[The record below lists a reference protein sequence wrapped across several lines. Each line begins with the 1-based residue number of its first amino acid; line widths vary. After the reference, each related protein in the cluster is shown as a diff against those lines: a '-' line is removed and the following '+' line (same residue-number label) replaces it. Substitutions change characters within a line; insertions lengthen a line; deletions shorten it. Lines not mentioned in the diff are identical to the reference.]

1 MANRRKFLAG
11 LGALA
16 SGSAAA
22 VGTGAFTNVSASRDV
37 SVSVADD
44 SQAFLRIRKAR
55 EPNGSGGQRI
65 TPNADDYVT
74 TSGGTIGLDFT
85 STENGGQGINKSA
98 TTEIDNLLQIENQGT
113 QEVIVAYEG
122 LTSNGNDLTNQGFA
136 LYHEEPDLNEIGN
149 PTNDGLLNLQRG
161 DTANNLDN
169 LPRLEPGEVLNNVGA
184 FFFGDVNVSAINN
197 SSVTFLAGDE
207 PEDL

>member
-1 MANRRKFLAG
+1 MQRRKFIASIGSVAAG
-11 LGALA
+11 
-16 SGSAAA
+16 AAA
-22 VGTGAFTNVSASRDV
+22 VTGTGAFTSVTANRDV
-37 SVSVADD
+37 EVSVADD
-44 SQAFLRIRKAR
+44 SEAFLRIRKATDDQD
-55 EPNGSGGQRI
+55 NV
-65 TPNADDYVT
+65 TPNAEEYVT
-74 TSGGTIGLDFT
+74 IDNGQVGLDFT
-85 STENGGQGINKSA
+85 STDSGAGGLNKGA
-98 TTEIDNLLQIENQGT
+98 TTIFDNLLRIENQGT

-136 LYHEEPDLNEIGN
+136 VFHEDSDLNEIGN

-161 DTANNLDN
+161 DSANNLDN

-184 FFFGDVNVSAINN
+184 FFFDGVNVSAIND